1 MIGILIII
9 RKGTTGALQQRT
21 HQCNMTPLARSSSS
35 SSADLF
41 NKAAF
46 SAHRNISSCLVMFT
60 IASDNYIVLY
70 GVLIEYIVY
79 LCLFV
84 IL

>member
-21 HQCNMTPLARSSSS
+21 HQSNMTPLARRS

-60 IASDNYIVLY
+60 IASDNYIVSMEFL
-70 GVLIEYIVY
+70 
-79 LCLFV
+79 
-84 IL
+84 